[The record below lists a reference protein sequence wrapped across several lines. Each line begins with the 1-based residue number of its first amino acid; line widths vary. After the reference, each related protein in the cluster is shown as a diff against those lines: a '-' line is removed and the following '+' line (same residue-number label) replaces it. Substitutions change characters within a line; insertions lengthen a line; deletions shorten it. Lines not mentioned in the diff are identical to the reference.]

1 MALLE
6 LAAMFLVLGTERTT
20 LFDRIA
26 LLLLKHA
33 ETRMRNLLII
43 AAGSTAFLT
52 LLLGDTLAVLLVCSV
67 LSCAVRA
74 LQDDVVQGHHQRAL
88 FEKATWQLPA
98 FRRRQLEDML
108 WANKTDVAEI
118 AAPMSIYESP
128 SEYGEAKLAA
138 KNVTLEA
145 CSHMQQSGTSI
156 ALTWR

>member
-26 LLLLKHA
+26 LLLLKQV

-88 FEKATWQLPA
+88 FDKATWKLPA

-108 WANKTDVAEI
+108 WASKTDDAVAEI
-118 AAPMSIYESP
+118 AAPMSIYES
-128 SEYGEAKLAA
+128 
-138 KNVTLEA
+138 
-145 CSHMQQSGTSI
+145 
-156 ALTWR
+156 